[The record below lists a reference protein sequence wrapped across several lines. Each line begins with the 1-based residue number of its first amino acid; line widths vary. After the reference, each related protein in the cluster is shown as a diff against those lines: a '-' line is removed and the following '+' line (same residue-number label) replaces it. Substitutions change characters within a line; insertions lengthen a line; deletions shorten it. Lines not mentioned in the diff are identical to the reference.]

1 VTLIV
6 IDIGETAADVP
17 AVLATMDG
25 DGLELVGVDGSHV
38 GCRIAGIVEEGHPGF
53 LDPGKVEQLYVSP
66 LEGSRRTR
74 P

>member
-1 VTLIV
+1 MTRIV

-17 AVLATMDG
+17 AVLAAMDG

-53 LDPGKVEQLYVSP
+53 LDPDQVEQLYVSQ
-66 LEGSRRTR
+66 LEGIKR
-74 P
+74 PA